1 MASRCCCSVDRSRLL
16 GQLIL
21 ATVATQAALN
31 SVAAFG
37 VVGGAGGVGVGTG
50 AGVGVGVGVGAGAG
64 FEAAQAFNKTINK
77 QAAKNSNDLLTI
89 GCVFRMH

>member
-50 AGVGVGVGVGAGAG
+50 AG